1 MKDVEI
7 MQRILPTSYTCEERV
22 DGVHCYSDIGIDD
35 SEWNGIHGILG
46 QIKKSFGNRFSEVFH
61 QTCADNKKFTV
72 YFKTSAKKVTIF
84 NQPQLRVK

>member
-7 MQRILPTSYTCEERV
+7 MQRILPSSYTCEERV

-35 SEWNGIHGILG
+35 SEWNEKVG

-72 YFKTSAKKVTIF
+72 YFKTSVKTVTIF